1 MEEQYLE
8 DLIREKI
15 LNEIKYLELPYE
27 WKPNDVIF
35 YIVNKLSRGKN
46 G

>member
-1 MEEQYLE
+1 MDYIE
-8 DLIREKI
+8 DQIREKI

-27 WKPNDVIF
+27 WKPNEVIG
-35 YIVNKLSRGKN
+35 YIVDKLSRGNN